1 MPGVR
6 ARRADERLLRKLL
19 AASMLETDEPVDLG
33 RNPGSR
39 NVYVHTGDSGQ
50 GITNGVAGSLTILPL
65 ILSEDS
71 RYAPVLEPSRKSLIS
86 TSSLGAF
93 VRGQVGVVQNLT
105 EHIGPSEVSSVD
117 EIAFGE
123 GALMRQGATMVAC

>member
-50 GITNGVAGSLTILPL
+50 GITNGVAGSLTITPL
-65 ILSEDS
+65 ILGEDS
-71 RYAPVLEPSRKSLIS
+71 RYAPVLDPGRKSSAVEAVSEFI
-86 TSSLGAF
+86 
-93 VRGQVGVVQNLT
+93 RGQAGVVRNLA
-105 EHIGPSEVSSVD
+105 EHLGPGELSSV
-117 EIAFGE
+117 EELKCGE
-123 GALMRQGATMVAC
+123 GGIIRR